1 MPTTT
6 AAIECYLPE
15 KSYTACLR
23 SAYQKLFVICNAKT
37 QYSTFNILRNA
48 VACNNNKPEFLLF
61 LVLFTYKTN
70 FTRSHNYTNDGYKY
84 VLTIRYQ
91 SYPIK

>member
-6 AAIECYLPE
+6 AAIECYFPE
-15 KSYTACLR
+15 KSDTAGLR

-37 QYSTFNILRNA
+37 QYSTFSVLGNA

-61 LVLFTYKTN
+61 LV
-70 FTRSHNYTNDGYKY
+70 HE
-84 VLTIRYQ
+84 
-91 SYPIK
+91 